1 MKTVVIYASRYGNTR
16 NVAEAIAGALRP
28 RGSALLLAADD
39 MPGYLPEGT
48 DLVIVGG
55 PTEQHRMT
63 EAIALLF
70 ARLGTEALQDVAA
83 AAFDTR
89 LRWPRWLSGSAGASI
104 AHKLRAAGAQLIARE
119 ESFFIK
125 GAMGTG
131 GRDTAE
137 LDGGELERA
146 AEWAVSLG
154 ETMRARELAAAR

>member
-1 MKTVVIYASRYGNTR
+1 MKTIVIYASRHGNTR
-16 NVAEAIAGALRP
+16 DVAQAIAGALRP

-39 MPGYLPEGT
+39 MHGSLPEGT

-55 PTEQHRMT
+55 PTEQHGMT
-63 EAIALLF
+63 EAITGLFDRLDTHALS
-70 ARLGTEALQDVAA
+70 GVAA

-89 LRWPRWLSGSAGASI
+89 LRWPRWLSGSAGAGI
-104 AHKLRAAGAQLIARE
+104 AHKLHAAGAQLIAPE

-137 LDGGELERA
+137 LDSGELERA
-146 AEWAVSLG
+146 AAWAVSLS
-154 ETMRARELAAAR
+154 ETMQARKLAAAI